1 MKSTTLITFI
11 GGGNM
16 ATSLLEGL
24 LSASSFESKINVSEP
39 VAEKRNEI
47 EKRFL
52 VTAFSDNHCAALDA
66 DVIILCVKPQ
76 KMHEAILSLEEVLK
90 NNNPLLI
97 SIAAGITTSCIEKWC
112 GTSPALIRVMPNT
125 PSIIRAGISVLFSNT
140 YATEA
145 QCATATKIMK
155 AVGATL
161 WINSESLMDA
171 VTAVSGSGPAYF
183 FYVMQA
189 MQEAAVEEGLSGEI
203 AKTLTLQTALG
214 AIQLALQSEKE
225 LMSLKNQV
233 TSPGGTTEAALAVLD
248 VNKVS
253 ETIKHAISAAR
264 KRAKTLSEDLDK
276 N

>member
-1 MKSTTLITFI
+1 
-11 GGGNM
+11 
-16 ATSLLEGL
+16 
-24 LSASSFESKINVSEP
+24 
-39 VAEKRNEI
+39 
-47 EKRFL
+47 
-52 VTAFSDNHCAALDA
+52 
-66 DVIILCVKPQ
+66 
-76 KMHEAILSLEEVLK
+76 
-90 NNNPLLI
+90 
-97 SIAAGITTSCIEKWC
+97 
-112 GTSPALIRVMPNT
+112 
-125 PSIIRAGISVLFSNT
+125 
-140 YATEA
+140 
-145 QCATATKIMK
+145 
-155 AVGATL
+155 
-161 WINSESLMDA
+161 NSESLMDA

-253 ETIKHAISAAR
+253 ETIKHAISGAR